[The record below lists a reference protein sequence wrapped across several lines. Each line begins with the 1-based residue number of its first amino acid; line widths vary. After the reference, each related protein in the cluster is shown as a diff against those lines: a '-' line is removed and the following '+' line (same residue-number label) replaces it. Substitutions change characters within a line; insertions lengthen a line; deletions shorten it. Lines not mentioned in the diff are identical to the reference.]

1 MSQNPYVDCQKL
13 LQEMVSR
20 YEEMFAEFEAMRQIF
35 REEMVKELPL
45 MTRYEQ
51 ALSGLRDLSLRLR
64 SSKRRISAAIG
75 GQSSF
80 RFNFQS
86 SARTESKVAIMRNLR
101 EI

>member
-20 YEEMFAEFEAMRQIF
+20 YEEMFAEFEAMRQVF

-51 ALSGLRDLSLRLR
+51 ALSGLRDLIQADFAPLRDEIQRLSEDSLASTLI
-64 SSKRRISAAIG
+64 SKIPRVPSQR
-75 GQSSF
+75 
-80 RFNFQS
+80 
-86 SARTESKVAIMRNLR
+86 
-101 EI
+101 

>member
-20 YEEMFAEFEAMRQIF
+20 YEEMFAEFEAMRQVF

-51 ALSGLRDLSLRLR
+51 ALSGLRDLVHADFAPLRDEIQRLSEDSLASTLI
-64 SSKRRISAAIG
+64 SKIPRVPSQR
-75 GQSSF
+75 
-80 RFNFQS
+80 
-86 SARTESKVAIMRNLR
+86 
-101 EI
+101 